1 MSITRVRRIPCR
13 ACGREI
19 EAVTV
24 ESANIMRHPHFQEQ
38 LLERR
43 LLRMACPRCGA
54 EHLHFDRFM
63 WTDLPGRLGAIVL
76 DESER
81 PNWADLE
88 PEARDAIAAPF
99 AEGPP
104 VVRELG
110 VALTIRLAF
119 GLGELREK
127 VLCRFHELDDR
138 DGEAMKDQLPYGC
151 RLEAVEPAR
160 TLTYLDGDRA
170 LGVPWGAYA
179 GVADRREDL
188 AVQMPGIFDPLATWV
203 SAARSR
209 RAPWH
214 PDSSPIIRAY

>member
-24 ESANIMRHPHFQEQ
+24 ESANIMRHPHFQAQ

-54 EHLHFDRFM
+54 EHLHYDRFM
-63 WTDLPGRLGAIVL
+63 WTDLPGRFCAIVL

-81 PNWADLE
+81 VNWADLE

-104 VVRELG
+104 VVQELG
-110 VALTIRLAF
+110 SALTIRLVF
-119 GLGELREK
+119 GLVELREK
-127 VLCRFHELDDR
+127 VVCRIHELDDR
-138 DGEAMKDQLPYGC
+138 EIEALKDELPYGC
-151 RLEAVEPAR
+151 SLEAVEPGQ
-160 TLTYLDGDRA
+160 TLTFMDGDRPCD
-170 LGVPWGAYA
+170 VPWQSYVAVA
-179 GVADRREDL
+179 GRRERL
-188 AVQMPGIFDPLATWV
+188 AAEMPGIFDAEAAWV
-203 SAARSR
+203 SIARSR

-214 PDSSPIIRAY
+214 VALHDG

>member
-1 MSITRVRRIPCR
+1 MSITQVRRIPCR

-54 EHLHFDRFM
+54 EHLHYDRFM
-63 WTDLPGRLGAIVL
+63 WTDLPGRFCAIVL

-81 PNWADLE
+81 GNWADLE

-110 VALTIRLAF
+110 SALTIRLVF
-119 GLGELREK
+119 GLEELREK
-127 VLCRFHELDDR
+127 VLCRVNELDDR
-138 DGEAMKDQLPYGC
+138 DIEALKDQLPYGC
-151 RLEAVEPAR
+151 ALEAVEPEQ
-160 TLTYLDGDRA
+160 TLTFIDGDRA
-170 LGVPWGAYA
+170 CEVPWQSYA
-179 GVADRREDL
+179 SLAGRRAEL
-188 AVQMPGIFDPLATWV
+188 AAEMPGIFDPDAAWV
-203 SAARSR
+203 SIARSR
-209 RAPWH
+209 RAPSQIALH
-214 PDSSPIIRAY
+214 KP